1 MCVADECQ
9 HSDVGLDDSSQSLHL
24 TRFGDACLEHAH
36 LTLLVKQPY
45 GERHTNLRVVAA
57 RRTCHLQFWR
67 EELIE
72 PLLYDGLSV

>member
-9 HSDVGLDDSSQSLHL
+9 HSDVGLDDASKSLHL

-57 RRTCHLQFWR
+57 RRTRHLQLRR

-72 PLLYDGLSV
+72 PLLHDGLSV